1 MNITKKWLKRISFG
15 MILLSGLSVIAVA
28 TAIFFWQSTDSGRL
42 PAKTAV
48 VLHAINNNLVPLDI
62 DIEVPAFLSTSP
74 SPGSSGVRMVRED
87 LAIPV
92 TDHIDIPARVY
103 YPNTE
108 GPHPMVMYY
117 HGGAFLEGY
126 GNLDTHDNVIRSIA
140 RRTNSVVIAPA
151 YRLAPAYAFPAAI
164 EDSYAAMEWAVQH
177 ADQFNGNPDQLN
189 VAGDSAGGN
198 IATVMTIMARD
209 RGGPDIQSQVL
220 MYPLTTFLDVPFES
234 RNQYDSG
241 YFLLSRSVM
250 YRARDLYTPQELMW
264 SSPYTSPLHAPDLS
278 DLPPALVI
286 TAEFD
291 PLRDEG
297 EAYAERLFEAGTPV
311 ILSRY
316 EGVMHAF
323 ISFYEIMES
332 GREGLTQTTQ
342 FLRQVNSGRL
352 EQEPSFTFE
361 IREPPRGAERIRD
374 QSEAFA
380 IGAYLLGRTG
390 MNILSKE

>member
-1 MNITKKWLKRISFG
+1 MNSIRKVLRRFSFG
-15 MILLSGLSVIAVA
+15 IIMLTGLCTIAVA
-28 TAIFFWQSTDSGRL
+28 TAIFIWQSTDSGRL

-48 VLHAINNNLVPLDI
+48 VLHAINHNLVPLDI
-62 DIEVPAFLSTSP
+62 EINMPDFLSGSP
-74 SPGSSGVRMVRED
+74 SPGTTGVRMIRED
-87 LAIPV
+87 LNIPV
-92 TDHIDIPARVY
+92 SEHISIPARVY

-151 YRLAPAYAFPAAI
+151 YRLAPAYVFPAAI
-164 EDSYAAMEWAVQH
+164 EDSYAAMEWAVEN
-177 ADQFNGNPDQLN
+177 AMDFNGNPDQLN
-189 VAGDSAGGN
+189 VVGDSAGGN

-209 RGGPDIQSQVL
+209 REGPDIQSQVL
-220 MYPLTTFLDVPFES
+220 MYPITTFLDVPFES
-234 RNQYDSG
+234 RDKYDSG
-241 YFLLSRSVM
+241 YFLLSRGVM
-250 YRARDLYTPQELMW
+250 YRSRDLYTPQELMW
-264 SSPYTSPLHAPDLS
+264 SSPYSSPLHAPDLS
-278 DLPPALVI
+278 NLPPALVI

-297 EAYAERLFEAGTPV
+297 EAYAERLFEAGSPV
-311 ILSRY
+311 TLTRY

-323 ISFYEIMES
+323 ISFYEVMES
-332 GREGLTQTTQ
+332 GREGLTQTAQ
-342 FLRQVNSGRL
+342 FLRQVNSGRMDP
-352 EQEPSFTFE
+352 EAEFTFE
-361 IREPPRGAERIRD
+361 VREPPVGVERIRD

-390 MNILSKE
+390 VNIFFKE